1 VIGYRILGKSR
12 SRTALLVHGLFSSA
26 GFWLP
31 YLGAFKDFR
40 LIILDI
46 DYGRI
51 ELLDQYIDGLRSV
64 IDIEASGCADVIVA
78 HSLGTLLANGLT
90 PSYRK
95 ASFEICPVYC
105 AKRNNTENFVEEIEG
120 RLSNSVTKTQIV
132 KILKH
137 VDSTVRTYV
146 SQRARTSERAVY
158 IPDSDLYFAY
168 EPKSKYVRFQG
179 DHFDI
184 AMAVKDIEVA
194 VSRF

>member
-1 VIGYRILGKSR
+1 MIGYRILGKSR
-12 SRTALLVHGLFSSA
+12 SRTALLIHGLFSSA

-51 ELLDQYIDGLRSV
+51 ELVDQYINGLRSV

-78 HSLGTLLANGLT
+78 HSLGTLLANGLA
-90 PSYRK
+90 PSYRR

-105 AKRNNTENFVEEIEG
+105 AKRNNTEDFVEEIMG
-120 RLSNSVTKTQIV
+120 RLSNSVTKAQIV
-132 KILKH
+132 KILKN
-137 VDSTVRTYV
+137 VDGAVRSYG
-146 SQRARTSERAVY
+146 SQRAGTLERTVF

-168 EPKSKYVRFQG
+168 EPKSKYERFHG

-184 AMAVKDIEVA
+184 ATAIKDIERA
-194 VSRF
+194 LSRF